1 MLAACV
7 AMSGAYAAP
16 VWDTGYAYGANH
28 CYGFH
33 APAGWTQ
40 DNRLLADKGVPMVFL
55 PQDGRL
61 RAARVMIYAGS
72 IGRKPNENFT
82 AAVRGQV
89 NDVVAQYAQSNER
102 IRPAMLRRI
111 RARDGVSGEL
121 WRFTGYS
128 NGGQE
133 LVAYL
138 PGSRSVNY
146 FVAQIPTQADAAA
159 VETAILALAASYHE
173 RPSCPPCRGEGCA
186 SE

>member
-1 MLAACV
+1 
-7 AMSGAYAAP
+7 
-16 VWDTGYAYGANH
+16 
-28 CYGFH
+28 
-33 APAGWTQ
+33 
-40 DNRLLADKGVPMVFL
+40 MVFL

-72 IGRKPNENFT
+72 IGRKPSESFT

-121 WRFTGYS
+121 WRFTVYS

-146 FVAQIPTQADAAA
+146 FVAQIPAQADAAA
-159 VETAILALAASYHE
+159 VETALLALAASYHE

>member
-1 MLAACV
+1 
-7 AMSGAYAAP
+7 
-16 VWDTGYAYGANH
+16 
-28 CYGFH
+28 
-33 APAGWTQ
+33 
-40 DNRLLADKGVPMVFL
+40 
-55 PQDGRL
+55 
-61 RAARVMIYAGS
+61 MIYAGS
-72 IGRKPNENFT
+72 IGHKPGESFS

-146 FVAQIPTQADAAA
+146 FVAQIPAQADAAS
-159 VETAILALAASYHE
+159 VETAMLALVASYHE
-173 RPSCPPCRGEGCA
+173 RQSCPPCRGEGCA
-186 SE
+186 AE